1 MKTKYIMSEEEIAR
15 KKEQR
20 NAKAREVRKTL
31 TEERK
36 AQMAIVS
43 NKWYA
48 ANKVE
53 ANRISKISY
62 RENRKKI
69 SEAQKVRRAEAKKE
83 LALSKQKYAL
93 TLPPLKPVPYDN
105 AKAYAFKD
113 IAKLIG
119 VTSTQLI
126 RVRDT
131 LTYKMP
137 PHMYIRLDGT
147 VIYEK
152 KVIDEWV
159 PYVKELLAFYNIDA
173 RGKKRKKG
181 FTITG
186 NALMTILL
194 RRKNKKVTAHCD
206 KERRGIG
213 KVYG

>member
-15 KKEQR
+15 KKEVR

-36 AQMAIVS
+36 AQMA
-43 NKWYA
+43 
-48 ANKVE
+48 
-53 ANRISKISY
+53 
-62 RENRKKI
+62 
-69 SEAQKVRRAEAKKE
+69 
-83 LALSKQKYAL
+83 KQKYAL
-93 TLPPLKPVPYDN
+93 TLPPSKPVPYDN

-119 VTSTQLI
+119 VTSIQLI

-159 PYVKELLAFYNIDA
+159 PYVKELLAFHNIDA
-173 RGKKRKKG
+173 RGKKKKG
-181 FTITG
+181 ITVTG
-186 NALMTILL
+186 NALMTIML

-206 KERRGIG
+206 KERRDIG

>member
-1 MKTKYIMSEEEIAR
+1 MKVKYIMSEEEIAR
-15 KKEQR
+15 KKEVR
-20 NAKAREVRKTL
+20 NARAREVRKTL

-93 TLPPLKPVPYDN
+93 TLPPSKPVPYDN

-119 VTSTQLI
+119 VTNTQLI

-152 KVIDEWV
+152 KVIDEWA
-159 PYVKELLAFYNIDA
+159 PYVRELLAFHNIDA
-173 RGKKRKKG
+173 RGKKKKG
-181 FTITG
+181 ITVTG
-186 NALMTILL
+186 NALMTIML

-206 KERRGIG
+206 KERRDIG

>member
-1 MKTKYIMSEEEIAR
+1 MKVKYIMSEEEIAR
-15 KKEQR
+15 KKEVR

-48 ANKVE
+48 ANKVK
-53 ANRISKISY
+53 ANEISKISY

-83 LALSKQKYAL
+83 LELSKRKYA
-93 TLPPLKPVPYDN
+93 LPPLKPVPYNN

-119 VTSTQLI
+119 VSDTQLI

-152 KVIDEWV
+152 KVIDEWA
-159 PYVKELLAFYNIDA
+159 PYVRELLAFHNIDA
-173 RGKKRKKG
+173 RGKKKKG
-181 FTITG
+181 FTVTG
-186 NALMTILL
+186 NALMTIML

-206 KERRGIG
+206 KERRDIG

>member
-1 MKTKYIMSEEEIAR
+1 MKVKYIMSEEEIAR

-48 ANKVE
+48 SNKVK
-53 ANRISKISY
+53 ANEISRISY

-69 SEAQKVRRAEAKKE
+69 SEAQKIRRAEAKKE
-83 LALSKQKYAL
+83 LELSKQKYAL
-93 TLPPLKPVPYDN
+93 TLPPSKPVPYDN

-152 KVIDEWV
+152 KVIDEWA
-159 PYVKELLAFYNIDA
+159 PYVRELLAFHNIDA
-173 RGKKRKKG
+173 RGKKKKG
-181 FTITG
+181 ITVTG
-186 NALMTILL
+186 NALMTIML

-206 KERRGIG
+206 KERRDIG

>member
-1 MKTKYIMSEEEIAR
+1 MKVKYIMSEEEIAR
-15 KKEQR
+15 KKEVR
-20 NAKAREVRKTL
+20 NARAREVRKTL

-48 ANKVE
+48 ANKVK
-53 ANRISKISY
+53 ANEISKISY

-83 LALSKQKYAL
+83 LELSKQKYAL
-93 TLPPLKPVPYDN
+93 TLPPSKPVTYDN

-119 VTSTQLI
+119 VTNTQLI

-152 KVIDEWV
+152 KVIDEWA
-159 PYVKELLAFYNIDA
+159 PYVRELLAFHNIDA
-173 RGKKRKKG
+173 RGKKKKKG
-181 FTITG
+181 FTVTG
-186 NALMTILL
+186 NALMTIML

-206 KERRGIG
+206 KERRDIG